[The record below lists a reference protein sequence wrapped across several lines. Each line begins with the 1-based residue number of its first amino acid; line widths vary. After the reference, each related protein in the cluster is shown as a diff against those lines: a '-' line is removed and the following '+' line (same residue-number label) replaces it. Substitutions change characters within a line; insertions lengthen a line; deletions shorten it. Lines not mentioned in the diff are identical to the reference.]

1 MISFLRNPSALVA
14 ALVLA
19 ILPHSACAITYAD
32 WIASYSLSGANAL
45 ETADPDADGLPNLIE
60 YALAGY
66 NPTVS
71 DISANTANYTQMGFC
86 SRVGN
91 NLNSYGAW
99 QATKPSTGTVHA
111 ALRFKPRADATGI
124 RYLVG
129 IGHGGS
135 GLFQWYSGRN
145 AVYDQTL
152 TGGYWQAVCKIPAT
166 RLTRI
171 FMKLSVITDASV
183 SAPLAGLN
191 AAP

>member
-1 MISFLRNPSALVA
+1 MIPFPRFPSALVA

-32 WIASYSLSGANAL
+32 WIASYSLSGADAL
-45 ETADPDADGLPNLIE
+45 ETADPDNDGLPNLIE
-60 YALAGY
+60 YALAGF
-66 NPTVS
+66 NPTSNDV
-71 DISANTANYTQMGFC
+71 SANAANYTQIGFC

-91 NLNSYGAW
+91 NLNSYGPW

-129 IGHGGS
+129 IGHDKS
-135 GLFQWYSGRN
+135 GLYMWYSGRS
-145 AVYDQTL
+145 AVYDQAL
-152 TGGYWQAVCKIPAT
+152 TGGYWQAVCMMPAT

-171 FMKLSVITDASV
+171 FMKLSIITDASV
-183 SAPLAGLN
+183 SNPLAGLN